1 MSIPTQGE
9 EFTKIIE
16 YLRKAQE
23 SMAMIAHLERD
34 GNPILAKG
42 WLAWS
47 EQMGNIV
54 LMVTK
59 FAQRGLN

>member
-1 MSIPTQGE
+1 MSIPSQGE
-9 EFTKIIE
+9 EFSKIIE
-16 YLRKAQE
+16 HLRLAQE

-34 GNPILAKG
+34 AHPLVAKG

-59 FAQRGLN
+59 FAAKGMH

>member
-9 EFTKIIE
+9 EFSKIIE
-16 YLRKAQE
+16 HLRKAQE

-34 GNPILAKG
+34 EHPIVARG

-59 FAQRGLN
+59 FAKRGLN